1 MDDIVIKFSNLVFHC
16 YLVLYVFEDD
26 DILHCIQFGEQPI
39 IIKSD
44 VLCREYII
52 EEKNWVNDMWV
63 EGGLF

>member
-1 MDDIVIKFSNLVFHC
+1 MYSK
-16 YLVLYVFEDD
+16 DD

-63 EGGLF
+63 EAESFNS